1 MRPEVL
7 LNLFLLIIVSRHRSS
22 HIGTSSKRT
31 STNQQIMWFQYDM
44 LQRHLVSNWRNPQM
58 KYFYFRFYIYSFGAY
73 LLWSDK
79 FITTSRQKCQR
90 IFLEK
95 PQLCK
100 GCRFVGVAP
109 RKRSV
114 IWREYQ
120 IQRDP
125 LMLSVHETRSTTESF
140 FAYDCFKPQKFTYWH
155 K

>member
-1 MRPEVL
+1 MSEDLSWETAALQREIWREYQIQRDPLMLSVHETRSTTES
-7 LNLFLLIIVSRHRSS
+7 FLLIIVWSHRSS

-44 LQRHLVSNWRNPQM
+44 LQGHLVSNWRNPQM
-58 KYFYFRFYIYSFGAY
+58 KYFYFRFYIYSFGTF

-90 IFLEK
+90 ISLEK

-120 IQRDP
+120 I
-125 LMLSVHETRSTTESF
+125 
-140 FAYDCFKPQKFTYWH
+140 
-155 K
+155 

>member
-1 MRPEVL
+1 MISVRHT
-7 LNLFLLIIVSRHRSS
+7 LNAPC
-22 HIGTSSKRT
+22 
-31 STNQQIMWFQYDM
+31 
-44 LQRHLVSNWRNPQM
+44 SNWRNPQM
-58 KYFYFRFYIYSFGAY
+58 KYFYFRFSIYSFGAY
-73 LLWSDK
+73 LLWSEK
-79 FITTSRQKCQR
+79 FITTFSQKCRR

-140 FAYDCFKPQKFTYWH
+140 FACDCFKPPKFKCWYRQSICRYVTDLVHLSKPPSLLKKITYPL